1 MAKEPVKEKSQSQ
14 RDDLTGEHAIGD
26 AGQIALALLFAVI
39 WIMDTFFWEY
49 TTSLNQYLPPVIQIT
64 TGIILLIISG
74 YLARTGLAIVFG
86 EQREEPGVIR
96 KSVFNIVRHPI
107 YLSEIILYLACLM
120 FSLSLA
126 AAVVWIIS
134 IGFLYGIS
142 RYEERLLLERFG
154 EEYKQYMR
162 EVPMLIPRLW
172 KR

>member
-1 MAKEPVKEKSQSQ
+1 
-14 RDDLTGEHAIGD
+14 
-26 AGQIALALLFAVI
+26 
-39 WIMDTFFWEY
+39 MDTFFWEY

>member
-1 MAKEPVKEKSQSQ
+1 
-14 RDDLTGEHAIGD
+14 
-26 AGQIALALLFAVI
+26 
-39 WIMDTFFWEY
+39 
-49 TTSLNQYLPPVIQIT
+49 
-64 TGIILLIISG
+64 
-74 YLARTGLAIVFG
+74 
-86 EQREEPGVIR
+86 
-96 KSVFNIVRHPI
+96 
-107 YLSEIILYLACLM
+107 M